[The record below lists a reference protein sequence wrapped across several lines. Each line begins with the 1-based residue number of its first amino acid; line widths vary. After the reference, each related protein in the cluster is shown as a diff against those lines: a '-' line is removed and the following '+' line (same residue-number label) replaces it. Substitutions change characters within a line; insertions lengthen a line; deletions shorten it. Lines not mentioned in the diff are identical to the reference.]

1 MLRDSIL
8 STYEKTKP
16 ELLDK
21 LMKTTTISGRPS
33 LYLQELATLAD
44 RIEHLKIYLGINF
57 YKPYLRVYR
66 LLLHRKKDLSIQQ
79 IGKLADELLPFLNN
93 TLIMAVKPPASTNA
107 QTDQTD
113 GRLNQTNNNS
123 TKYGLRPYK
132 PDQKQKICRAHLYF
146 AERERNCTS
155 WCQWPNK
162 QNINVRR
169 STSRSASPALG
180 RKRRKTSS
188 AGCHSSS
195 RPATLG
201 DRCSGRS
208 YQIKI
213 CNRHRG
219 VVVNYSNV
227 KNTWY

>member
-1 MLRDSIL
+1 MSDNEDSKNVKLVSIKTPVFSETAIRGWFPIMEAQFTLKGITATQTKFYSVLAALPAEVVAKLPASIINAKDYDMLRDSIL

-44 RIEHLKIYLGINF
+44 RIGASEDIVRHKFLQALPKSISPVIAS
-57 YKPYLRVYR
+57 R
-66 LLLHRKKDLSIQQ
+66 KDLSIQQ

-93 TLIMAVKPPASTNA
+93 TQIMAVKPPASTNA

-132 PDQKQKICRAHLYF
+132 PDQKQKICRAHL
-146 AERERNCTS
+146 
-155 WCQWPNK
+155 QM
-162 QNINVRR
+162 
-169 STSRSASPALG
+169 
-180 RKRRKTSS
+180 
-188 AGCHSSS
+188 
-195 RPATLG
+195 
-201 DRCSGRS
+201 
-208 YQIKI
+208 
-213 CNRHRG
+213 
-219 VVVNYSNV
+219 
-227 KNTWY
+227 

>member
-16 ELLDK
+16 ELLDE

-44 RIEHLKIYLGINF
+44 RIGASEDIVRHKFLQALPKSISPVIASQ
-57 YKPYLRVYR
+57 
-66 LLLHRKKDLSIQQ
+66 KDLSIQQ
-79 IGKLADELLPFLNN
+79 IGKLADELLPFLN
-93 TLIMAVKPPASTNA
+93 TQIMAVKPPASTNA

-146 AERERNCTS
+146 AERARNCTS
-155 WCQWPNK
+155 WCRWPNK
-162 QNINVRR
+162 QNINTRR
-169 STSRSASPALG
+169 STSRSVSPA
-180 RKRRKTSS
+180 RSETSE
-188 AGCHSSS
+188 
-195 RPATLG
+195 
-201 DRCSGRS
+201 
-208 YQIKI
+208 
-213 CNRHRG
+213 N
-219 VVVNYSNV
+219 
-227 KNTWY
+227 